1 MEIVYVYTKKRSE
14 FGRQCNFSDRPAELH
29 VDILPDPSQM
39 DNYIERNPCDNPTQ
53 CAQEMSEHE
62 VNTERFQTET
72 RGINHVEGGW
82 PKDVNPQEMEQTIR
96 YRKKVEKDE
105 NYVNTVLQLGS
116 LMEHCIKQNNAI
128 DIYQQY
134 FEEEEVSESAEEQPS
149 AKTIN
154 VFRDPNE
161 IKRTATSLSWHPDGA
176 KKLAVAYSSLEFQ
189 RATKDMSFDSYIW
202 DIDTPYVTTTENPD
216 KPEMTLKP
224 VSPLVCLEYNPK
236 DSHILIGGC
245 YNGQIA
251 YWDTRKGSQP
261 VEMST
266 IEHSHRD
273 PVYKVIWLQSK
284 TGTDY
289 FSASTDGHVLWWD
302 IRKMSE
308 PTERLILDPSKKG
321 NLDNALGAIS
331 LEFETT
337 MPTKFMVGTEQGQV
351 VSCNRKAKTPAEK
364 IVCTYS
370 GHHGP
375 VYALQRNPFFPK
387 NFLTVAD
394 WTARIWS
401 EEIKESSIMWTKY
414 HMAYLTDGCW
424 SPVRPAV
431 FFTTRMDG
439 TLDVWDLLFKQNDPT
454 LSLKVCDESLYSLRL
469 QDNGRFLVCGS
480 QLGTTTLLEISP
492 GLCTL
497 QRNEKALATAMF
509 ERETK
514 REKIL
519 EARHREM
526 RLKERSRSEQGKEE
540 ETKDVDTE
548 ESSEDLVARAEK
560 EFFEVVEFEL
570 KKREREEEKSQSK
583 ADKVALRIRP
593 LSEMEKEESA
603 SIVAHKVDNQ
613 MVVLMD
619 PLEDPDDILRANRSR
634 EKSYL
639 FDVAFDYTATQI
651 YNEMIRDLL
660 NPSAE
665 FLDLREDSKGVI
677 QVAGIT
683 EVSTI
688 NAREIMQLLMKGN
701 KQRTQEPTAAN
712 RTSSRSHAVLQVA
725 VRQQSRCRDILQEVR
740 FGRLFM
746 IDLAGSERASQTQNR
761 GQRLKEGAHINR
773 SLLALGNCINA
784 LSEKG
789 GNKYVNYRDS
799 KLTRL
804 LKDSLGGNS
813 RTVMIAH
820 ISPSSTAFEES
831 RNTLTYADRAKSIR
845 TRVKRNL
852 LNVSYHIAQY
862 THIISDLRSEI
873 QRLKKKIDEQV
884 NDGANIR
891 NVQAEVQ
898 AHSTK
903 QDRRE
908 MERLRGQLIDAFHQQ
923 MEVRKSLMEL
933 ENNNMEIQI
942 DTSKHLLTIADW
954 EQERSRRA
962 RKWRAE
968 QRKES
973 SSKEESE
980 KDSDTS
986 EEPFTGME
994 THEVAMARE
1003 NLAALMSAK
1012 KKVRKQK
1019 VELERRFQEI
1029 RVRAQR
1035 LEEMLPQRVSSE
1047 EQREV
1052 LRLLCKV
1059 HELEIENAEM
1069 QSHALL
1075 KDNVIRQKNYVV
1087 QRFEQHRSLC
1097 DEIIQ
1102 QQRQFIDDH
1111 NLLVPPQLQELYKL
1125 YLRELEERNL
1135 DGVMA
1140 LDKFT
1145 IRSLKDSS
1153 LPKIHL
1159 PEKGQH
1165 PIQDMDSDQE
1175 SVRTMGSETRSIRGK
1190 ARRHTLPPII
1200 PEPESDSNRVFKT
1213 SPHARRLK
1221 HSAVMTPPPIHVN
1234 GMVNQEYAA
1243 HGNVMSL
1250 SNFGHSVNS
1259 PSSSDNFTE
1268 THLTRK
1274 ERNQIMTGV
1283 KSIAVKA
1290 ARRRSKVLEGD
1301 PLRLLPAAD
1310 PSKEKSSMS
1319 LCSLEESEDP
1329 PGPLRGLA
1337 PGFDRPPSPGM
1348 QHAASEDSLSSSTT
1362 DGAGPTHT
1370 WTRPHPRK
1378 GGAKK
1383 AVQRDPDVEARR
1395 RKRRSRSFEV
1405 SGQALPNSKSTAPRF
1420 RPLDSTS
1427 DPRIH
1432 INGQPVPLPRPQGR
1446 GLLPLSRVRLPQQ
1459 GYHPGPATAAS
1470 DSSSS
1475 SVPLNR
1481 PGNLK
1486 REPPSKQRQP
1496 LLYITTTGARKH

>member
-1 MEIVYVYTKKRSE
+1 MK
-14 FGRQCNFSDRPAELH
+14 
-29 VDILPDPSQM
+29 
-39 DNYIERNPCDNPTQ
+39 
-53 CAQEMSEHE
+53 
-62 VNTERFQTET
+62 ET
-72 RGINHVEGGW
+72 GDS
-82 PKDVNPQEMEQTIR
+82 KDQ
-96 YRKKVEKDE
+96 
-105 NYVNTVLQLGS
+105 QL
-116 LMEHCIKQNNAI
+116 
-128 DIYQQY
+128 
-134 FEEEEVSESAEEQPS
+134 
-149 AKTIN
+149 T
-154 VFRDPNE
+154 
-161 IKRTATSLSWHPDGA
+161 
-176 KKLAVAYSSLEFQ
+176 
-189 RATKDMSFDSYIW
+189 
-202 DIDTPYVTTTENPD
+202 
-216 KPEMTLKP
+216 
-224 VSPLVCLEYNPK
+224 
-236 DSHILIGGC
+236 
-245 YNGQIA
+245 
-251 YWDTRKGSQP
+251 
-261 VEMST
+261 
-266 IEHSHRD
+266 
-273 PVYKVIWLQSK
+273 
-284 TGTDY
+284 
-289 FSASTDGHVLWWD
+289 
-302 IRKMSE
+302 
-308 PTERLILDPSKKG
+308 
-321 NLDNALGAIS
+321 
-331 LEFETT
+331 
-337 MPTKFMVGTEQGQV
+337 
-351 VSCNRKAKTPAEK
+351 
-364 IVCTYS
+364 
-370 GHHGP
+370 
-375 VYALQRNPFFPK
+375 
-387 NFLTVAD
+387 
-394 WTARIWS
+394 
-401 EEIKESSIMWTKY
+401 
-414 HMAYLTDGCW
+414 
-424 SPVRPAV
+424 
-431 FFTTRMDG
+431 
-439 TLDVWDLLFKQNDPT
+439 
-454 LSLKVCDESLYSLRL
+454 
-469 QDNGRFLVCGS
+469 
-480 QLGTTTLLEISP
+480 
-492 GLCTL
+492 
-497 QRNEKALATAMF
+497 
-509 ERETK
+509 
-514 REKIL
+514 
-519 EARHREM
+519 
-526 RLKERSRSEQGKEE
+526 
-540 ETKDVDTE
+540 
-548 ESSEDLVARAEK
+548 
-560 EFFEVVEFEL
+560 
-570 KKREREEEKSQSK
+570 
-583 ADKVALRIRP
+583 VALRIRP

-619 PLEDPDDILRANRSR
+619 PMEDPDDILRANRSR

-639 FDVAFDYTATQI
+639 FDVAFDYTATQEDVYRATTKGLIEGLISGYNATVFAYGPTGCGKTYTMLGTDREPGIYVQTLNDLFKAIEETSVDMQYSVSMSYLEI

-688 NAREIMQLLMKGN
+688 NAKEIMQLLMKGN

-712 RTSSRSHAVLQVA
+712 QTSSRSHAVLQVA

-942 DTSKHLLTIADW
+942 DTTKHLLTIADW

-968 QRKES
+968 QRKE
-973 SSKEESE
+973 ESE

-986 EEPFTGME
+986 EEPFAGME
-994 THEVAMARE
+994 THKVAMARE

-1221 HSAVMTPPPIHVN
+1221 HSAVMTPPPIHLN

-1250 SNFGHSVNS
+1250 SNFGHSVSSHLNS

-1301 PLRLLPAAD
+1301 PLRLLPTAD

-1337 PGFDRPPSPGM
+1337 PGFDIPPSPGM
-1348 QHAASEDSLSSSTT
+1348 QHAASEDNLSSSTT

-1370 WTRPHPRK
+1370 WTRHNPRK

-1383 AVQRDPDVEARR
+1383 AVQRDPDIEARR

-1432 INGQPVPLPRPQGR
+1432 INGQPAPLPRPQGR

-1481 PGNLK
+1481 PRNLK
-1486 REPPSKQRQP
+1486 REPHSKQRQP